1 MSDSTPAHNSPP
13 PKGPALHAHDATSKT
28 EDVKPKVIT
37 TAHKNLSKD
46 EFQRKVA
53 MLARVKAAELEKEAL
68 GPLAAPLIIG
78 GATLAS
84 AIPGFYWMAGGQGG
98 NATPAANYRGGAL
111 GGAGVGAG
119 LGALH
124 GLVAPGEE
132 TEYDEAG
139 NVIGKKRRS
148 RLAAMLRGGLAGAG
162 MGAAGGAAAEHL
174 RPGTADSAY
183 NAASQ
188 FGNDMAKKLSPS
200 KAFPYAYGGGTG
212 GVASAGAGATARK

>member
-1 MSDSTPAHNSPP
+1 MSDATPQHNSPP

-37 TAHKNLSKD
+37 TAHKRLSQD

-53 MLARVKAAELEKEAL
+53 MLAHAKAAALQKEAL

-84 AIPGFYWMAGGQGG
+84 AIPGLYWMAGGKGG
-98 NATPAANYRGGAL
+98 NAPPAANYGGGAM
-111 GGAGVGAG
+111 GGAGIGAG

-124 GLVAPGEE
+124 GLIAPGEE
-132 TEYDEAG
+132 AEYDEAG

-162 MGAAGGAAAEHL
+162 LGAAGGAAVEHFK
-174 RPGTADSAY
+174 PGTADSAY
-183 NAASQ
+183 NAAQQ
-188 FGNDMAKKLSPS
+188 FGQQTANKVKAQFGKPEHHSTADM
-200 KAFPYAYGGGTG
+200 
-212 GVASAGAGATARK
+212 GAAQFSI

>member
-1 MSDSTPAHNSPP
+1 MSDATPQHNSPP

-37 TAHKNLSKD
+37 TAHKRLSQD

-53 MLARVKAAELEKEAL
+53 MLARVKAAELEKEAFL
-68 GPLAAPLIIG
+68 PAALAPYAAPLIIG

-84 AIPGFYWMAGGQGG
+84 APLMGYFARPSAG
-98 NATPAANYRGGAL
+98 PAANYRGGAL

-162 MGAAGGAAAEHL
+162 LGAAGGVAAEHL

-183 NAASQ
+183 SAATQ
-188 FGNDMAKKLSPS
+188 FGNDMAEKLSPS
-200 KAFPYAYGGGTG
+200 SA
-212 GVASAGAGATARK
+212 ASPAA